1 METVVCF
8 TGEVVA
14 RTPETVNPKLATGE
28 IELVAEAMEVLGETE
43 QIPFQVAKEEQ
54 DRGTAL
60 TPSHAADVPADSE
73 QDISAQEAPSV
84 IFDGK
89 EAAAVQTAP
98 NS

>member
-1 METVVCF
+1 MTTSIRVPGQEDTVSAVF
-8 TGEVVA
+8 
-14 RTPETVNPKLATGE
+14 
-28 IELVAEAMEVLGETE
+28 
-43 QIPFQVAKEEQ
+43 AKEEQ

-89 EAAAVQTAP
+89 EAAAVQTTP